1 MYITDIVLS
10 VVLLLFCIYSM
21 ISDIKTGKIKNL
33 ILLIMGGITLS
44 AALIKLI
51 FFDRDDL
58 FLYLENA
65 GILLLIGLAG
75 YAFKLWAGGDC
86 KVLAL
91 IAVSYP
97 TLFYFDY
104 NQLRLTLWL
113 IPVAAFIISF
123 IFLLADSVISVIGR
137 KNKIDSKQ
145 MLATLKRYLLLYIK
159 AFVYITAWNQ
169 IYAYFIFP
177 YVQIHP
183 AVYLFVSILLVFVIN
198 KFKVLG
204 NLWVLICV
212 AAFGVAMMF
221 ISGRF
226 TIITY
231 WRNYLL
237 VFLFMIL
244 KSFMSLYNYKV
255 IPVEETSAGM
265 VLSRTDTLF
274 MQQSRVKGLPDI
286 SDETLRSRI
295 TADEA
300 ESIKR
305 WGKSKYGKPQVT
317 IVRKIPFAAFL
328 SVGTIVYFLVGV
340 LQFCGLL

>member
-123 IFLLADSVISVIGR
+123 IYLLAESVISVIGR
-137 KNKIDSKQ
+137 KNRIDGKQ
-145 MLATLKRYLLLYIK
+145 MLTTLRRYFLLYIK
-159 AFVYITAWNQ
+159 AFVFITAWNQ
-169 IYAYFIFP
+169 IFAYFVYP
-177 YVQIHP
+177 YLQIHP
-183 AVYLFVSILLVFVIN
+183 AIYFSISILLVFVIS
-198 KFKVLG
+198 KIKVLG
-204 NLWVLICV
+204 NVWVLIGV
-212 AAFGVAMMF
+212 AAFDVAMMI
-221 ISGRF
+221 ISHNF

-231 WRNYLL
+231 WKNYLL

-244 KSFMSLYNYKV
+244 KSFMSLYNYKI
-255 IPVEETSAGM
+255 IPTEEVTEGM
-265 VLSRTDTLF
+265 VLSGTDTLF
-274 MQQSRVKGLPDI
+274 MQKSRVKGLPAL

-295 TADEA
+295 TAEEA
-300 ESIKR
+300 DSVKR
-305 WGKSKYGKPQVT
+305 WGKSKYGKSEIS

-328 SVGTIVYFLVGV
+328 SIGTVVYLLVGV